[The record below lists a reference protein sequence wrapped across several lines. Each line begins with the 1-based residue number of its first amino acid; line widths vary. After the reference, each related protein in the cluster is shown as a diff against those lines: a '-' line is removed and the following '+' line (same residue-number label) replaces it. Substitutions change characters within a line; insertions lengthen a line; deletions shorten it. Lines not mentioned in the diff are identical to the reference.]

1 MNDLSTTREA
11 GDPVAGCECS
21 CDKGW
26 ADVQDEVNQALRS
39 PDPLERNR
47 QITAAYDRLAQ
58 ADRRNIWVR
67 LASYVSVQGGCA
79 MQRTQAWDAQ
89 SIGRIVVNPE
99 DALDA
104 LQDANRTIFS
114 SIYPVVR
121 FAQKCGAEQLRNCVE
136 SGAFEA
142 NPALLD
148 AMDKVEQGQL
158 REASDIIAQY
168 EQVDVVQKVYERHA
182 GTFDDL
188 MTAEIDHAGRSDQ
201 HPDRQALHTRQ
212 SGGYRRAGYPKAAGS
227 RALLPPPYRPN
238 AAAGRRRLWRL
249 QWRLWRRIIRRRRR
263 QWNMVGRALRLAAA
277 SLCLAMAPASSA
289 MPQEKKMSDSK
300 ARIVLGP
307 VAAAGGRTAG

>member
-11 GDPVAGCECS
+11 SDPVAGCECS

-58 ADRRNIWVR
+58 ADRRNIWVW

-89 SIGRIVVNPE
+89 SVGRIVVNPE

-158 REASDIIAQY
+158 REASDIIAKY
-168 EQVDVVQKVYERHA
+168 EQVVVVQKVYERHA
-182 GTFDDL
+182 DTFDDL
-188 MTAEIDHAGRSDQ
+188 MTAESIMPGDQTSIPIAKHCTRDNLVDIDGLDIRKPLDRVRYYRRLIGRMLQQERAG
-201 HPDRQALHTRQ
+201 
-212 SGGYRRAGYPKAAGS
+212 SGGFNGGFGGGS
-227 RALLPPPYRPN
+227 F
-238 AAAGRRRLWRL
+238 G
-249 QWRLWRRIIRRRRR
+249 
-263 QWNMVGRALRLAAA
+263 GGGA
-277 SLCLAMAPASSA
+277 S
-289 MPQEKKMSDSK
+289 
-300 ARIVLGP
+300 G
-307 VAAAGGRTAG
+307 TW